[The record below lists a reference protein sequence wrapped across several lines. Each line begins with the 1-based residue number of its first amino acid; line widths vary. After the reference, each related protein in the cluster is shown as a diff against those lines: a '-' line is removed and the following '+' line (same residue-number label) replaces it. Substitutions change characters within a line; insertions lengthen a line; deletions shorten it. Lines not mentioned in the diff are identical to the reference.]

1 MLLWGLYKGQFIKVE
16 ICGNETWFFLNIWKK
31 KMNLGYQYEFVL
43 DFKEFLI
50 CKERETV
57 IY

>member
-1 MLLWGLYKGQFIKVE
+1 MKP
-16 ICGNETWFFLNIWKK
+16 WFFLNIWKK